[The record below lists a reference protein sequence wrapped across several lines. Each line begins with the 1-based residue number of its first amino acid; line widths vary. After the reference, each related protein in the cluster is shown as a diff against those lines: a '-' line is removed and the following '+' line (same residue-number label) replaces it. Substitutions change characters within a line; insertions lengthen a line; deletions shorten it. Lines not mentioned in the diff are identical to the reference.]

1 MQVEEDSYHIRRNY
15 PDEIKRIAAFLPAAT
30 RRFSRY
36 EFILL
41 TCGVPE
47 RIVGVAGLS
56 FEKTTPENIPAV
68 LLSFKILPRHA
79 SGGREQ
85 KLMDAVLQLAKDNE
99 VKLLNL
105 ELPSDFSKSD
115 FFKHNGFKYVKTE
128 QLWTLDLATVMQR
141 LERLSSRL
149 KMPEDWQLRAPKE
162 RDLVGLREMAVTYN
176 FRRADEVF
184 FNTEKMFANVGY
196 SREHCSVVEKNGVL
210 IAALLV
216 KGGPSTQGYVDMRM
230 VAPEYIK
237 HSSLLNLVLL
247 ERTVRL
253 SLESGYLDTGLTI
266 NLERDTETLNLC
278 KRMAGKLQSEKAL
291 WLRSADADF
300 SDTVANAPQ

>member
-128 QLWTLDLATVMQR
+128 QLWVLELATVMQR

-149 KMPEDWQLRAPKE
+149 KMPEDWQLRAPEE
-162 RDLVGLREMAVTYN
+162 RDLVGLREMAVIYN
-176 FRRADEVF
+176 FRRAEEVF
-184 FNTEKMFANVGY
+184 FNTEKMFPSFGY
-196 SREHCSVVEKNGVL
+196 SREHCSVVEKNGTL

-216 KGGPSTQGYVDMRM
+216 KGGPSTRGHVDMRM
-230 VAPEYIK
+230 VAPEFMGQ
-237 HSSLLNLVLL
+237 SSLLNLLLL

-266 NLERDTETLNLC
+266 NIERDTETLNLC

-291 WLRSADADF
+291 WLRYADADF
-300 SDTVANAPQ
+300 PDTVANVP

>member
-1 MQVEEDSYHIRRNY
+1 MQDEKDSYNIRRNY

-41 TCGVPE
+41 TCGSPE

-56 FEKTTPENIPAV
+56 FEESTLEDTPAV

-85 KLMDAVLQLAKDNE
+85 ELMDAVLKLSEENDL
-99 VKLLNL
+99 KLLNL
-105 ELPSDFSKSD
+105 ELPIDSSKSD
-115 FFKHNGFKYVKTE
+115 FFKYNGFKYVKTE
-128 QLWTLDLATVMQR
+128 QLWKLELATVMHR

-149 KMPEDWQLRAPKE
+149 KIPEDWELRAPE
-162 RDLVGLREMAVTYN
+162 ASDLPELRKMALAYN
-176 FRRADEVF
+176 FRREEQVF
-184 FNTEKMFANVGY
+184 FNTEKMFPSVGY
-196 SREHCSVVEKNGVL
+196 SREHCSVVEKNGTL

-216 KGGPSTQGYVDMRM
+216 KGGPSTRGHVDMRM
-230 VAPEYIK
+230 VAPEFMGQ
-237 HSSLLNLVLL
+237 SRLLNLLLL

-253 SLESGYLDTGLTI
+253 SLESGYLDTSLTI
-266 NLERDTETLNLC
+266 NLERDIETLNLC
-278 KRMAGKLQSEKAL
+278 KRMAGKLKSEKAL
-291 WLRSADADF
+291 WLRYADADF
-300 SDTVANAPQ
+300 SDTVANVPQ